1 MMAVQSDVKSIGL
14 KIVSN
19 YGEQNGK
26 IVKKSKTYGDVKKD
40 AENQKIYNTYKWI
53 KGMQEP
59 LGESCTKAITEEL
72 MDIV

>member
-1 MMAVQSDVKSIGL
+1 MAVTANIKSVGL

-26 IVKKSKTYGDVKKD
+26 IVKKSKTYSDVKSD
-40 AENQKIYNTYKWI
+40 ASNESIYNTYKWI

-59 LGESCTKAITEEL
+59 IGESCTKAITEEL
-72 MDIV
+72 MDVA

>member
-1 MMAVQSDVKSIGL
+1 MAVTANIKSVGL

-26 IVKKSKTYGDVKKD
+26 IVKKSKTYSDVKSD
-40 AENQKIYNTYKWI
+40 ASNESIYNTYKWI

-59 LGESCTKAITEEL
+59 IGESCTKAITEEL
-72 MDIV
+72 MNVA

>member
-1 MMAVQSDVKSIGL
+1 MAVTANIKSVGL

-26 IVKKSKTYGDVKKD
+26 IIKKSKTYSDVKSD
-40 AENQKIYNTYKWI
+40 ASNESIYNTYKWI

-59 LGESCTKAITEEL
+59 IGESCTKAITEEL
-72 MDIV
+72 MDVA

>member
-1 MMAVQSDVKSIGL
+1 MAVTANIKSVGL

-26 IVKKSKTYGDVKKD
+26 IVKKSKTYSDVKSD
-40 AENQKIYNTYKWI
+40 ASNESIYNTYKWI

-59 LGESCTKAITEEL
+59 IGESSTKAITEEL
-72 MDIV
+72 MDVA